1 MGNVLQQR
9 NIVFIG
15 AGNVATHLSIRLQQK
30 GFQIQAVY
38 SRTAESAKILAQKI
52 GCEAYTAVSDLPQA
66 DIYIFCVKD
75 EALPEMIEQISVLH
89 PQALLIH
96 TAGSISL
103 SVFGLH
109 KGGKAIIYPLQT
121 FSKDRQIDWKN
132 VSILL
137 EYDDV
142 ETKNVVCDLVEGIS
156 SRIYEV
162 DSEQR
167 KWIHLAAVFACNF
180 TNHCY
185 DVAMSLLKEKGLPS
199 EILLS
204 LIDETTKK
212 VHEMPARKAQT
223 GPAVRND
230 IMVMS
235 AHEKMLENTPLAYEL
250 YKLLSRSIYEY
261 KNKGQ

>member
-1 MGNVLQQR
+1 MGNVLQQKK
-9 NIVFIG
+9 IVFIG
-15 AGNVATHLSIRLQQK
+15 AGNVATHFSTRLQQK
-30 GFQIQAVY
+30 GFLIQAVY
-38 SRTAESAKILAQKI
+38 SKTAESAKTLAQKL
-52 GCEAYTAVSDLPQA
+52 GCEAYTAVRDLPEA

-75 EALPEMIEQISVLH
+75 EVLPEKIRQISVLH

-103 SVFGLH
+103 SVFDLH
-109 KGGKAIIYPLQT
+109 KGGKAIVYPLQT

-132 VSILL
+132 IPILL
-137 EYDDV
+137 ETDNVD
-142 ETKNVVCDLVEGIS
+142 TQRVVCDLVEGIS
-156 SRIYEV
+156 TQIYEV

-230 IMVMS
+230 MMVMS
-235 AHEKMLENTPLAYEL
+235 AHERMLENVPLACEL